1 METFFLRNVS
11 VKKCNGIMTVS
22 ESHRMK
28 EELLENISDLF
39 LKYGLRSTSMDDIC
53 MHLKISKKT
62 LYQFFS
68 NKDDVVEQVMIH
80 RRKMHCTP
88 EELEEW
94 KRKDSIE
101 IMLAIRD
108 HIIHTFKNR
117 QLTNMFDLK
126 KYHPEVHQRLNE
138 QNQRFVH
145 GFFNEMIDKGIQEGY
160 FRKDLNKEVQTY
172 LFTKQMSLLGE
183 PELLTDIEYPVEVM
197 VSTIMENTIRS
208 FLTKEGLEKL
218 LKIIEKEGK

>member
-1 METFFLRNVS
+1 
-11 VKKCNGIMTVS
+11 
-22 ESHRMK
+22 MK
-28 EELLENISDLF
+28 EELLEHISGLF

-80 RRKMHCTP
+80 RRKTRCTP
-88 EELEEW
+88 EELEKW
-94 KRKDSIE
+94 RRKDAIE
-101 IMLAIRD
+101 IMMAIRD
-108 HIIHTFKNR
+108 HIIRTFKNR

-145 GFFNEMIDKGIQEGY
+145 EFFNEMIDKGIQEGY
-160 FRKDLNKEVQTY
+160 FRKDLNKEVQVY
-172 LFTKQMSLLGE
+172 LFVKQMSLMGE
-183 PELLTDIEYPVEVM
+183 PELLTDIKYPVEVM
-197 VSTIMENTIRS
+197 VSTILENTIRS

-218 LKIIEKEGK
+218 LKMMEEKRE

>member
-1 METFFLRNVS
+1 
-11 VKKCNGIMTVS
+11 
-22 ESHRMK
+22 MK

-80 RRKMHCTP
+80 RRKTHCTP
-88 EELEEW
+88 EELESW
-94 KRKDSIE
+94 KRKDAIE
-101 IMLAIRD
+101 IMLAIRE
-108 HIIHTFKNR
+108 HIIRTFKNR

-126 KYHPEVHQRLNE
+126 KYHPEVHLRLNE
-138 QNQRFVH
+138 QNQYFVRE
-145 GFFNEMIDKGIQEGY
+145 FFNEMIDKGIKEGY
-160 FRKDLNKEVQTY
+160 FRKDLNKEVQVY
-172 LFTKQMSLLGE
+172 LFVKQMSLMGE
-183 PELLTDIEYPVEVM
+183 PELLTDIEYPVEIV
-197 VSTIMENTIRS
+197 VSTILENTIRS

-218 LKIIEKEGK
+218 SKIMEENK